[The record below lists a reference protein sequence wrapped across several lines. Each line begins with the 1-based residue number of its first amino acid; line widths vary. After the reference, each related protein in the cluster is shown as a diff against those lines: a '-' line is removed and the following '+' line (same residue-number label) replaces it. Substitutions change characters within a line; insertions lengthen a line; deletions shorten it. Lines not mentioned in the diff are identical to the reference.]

1 MQHFS
6 GPRPGNPLLSVATA
20 ILFVLTALSAA
31 SADPLPSP
39 PILREWIEEMKDNP
53 RGPFKRIRWF
63 CNDGTVHPPRPYPCE
78 GRGGGHQHGEWSD
91 RAKQLRENGYFIAT
105 LLTEIEADSFVRDPD
120 YTNQLKQMV
129 LEKFLIQA
137 DDGWILRK
145 ARFYRGAFQMEDE
158 EAGGRQ
164 LLLTLAADPV
174 WRGEWFLLLREA
186 VRALPHGGED
196 APLTAMRQ
204 LSRDLAEEDT
214 DFFDIR
220 TKLHGNPDAGDA
232 VLVRRYALQQA
243 PERLVPDYER
253 LVGLIREIYTGSY
266 TDKDVSRLA
275 ERLMDTPSRL
285 MLEDLAPMLAPD
297 APSITRVR
305 GACRIL
311 SVIRTSLPRM
321 ADPETVL
328 AFVDL
333 SIGLEETVYRS
344 LTTVLEALKGSTRLE
359 RLSWVGETV
368 RSLYGTG
375 LLSRR
380 QLDAAMDSL
389 NRLAPPSVELVSYKS
404 ELNYLSRLPE
414 WSESSLD
421 FHFQPQI
428 EKLAQIEPKTRRFV
442 HDRLHVSPLLLTS
455 ALLDRLSNDADRL
468 IGVEHSLFGSSVTFG
483 VNGLNPGLAR
493 GDLEILSPGEDPSRL
508 KRGAIAMLPATT
520 DDLPRVAGIITRGR
534 GNILSH
540 VQLLARNLGIPNVA
554 VEERHLP
561 VIESRNGRAVVMAVS
576 PRGVVQVS
584 DDGPYWDQVFKRE
597 EKPESFLIAT
607 DLDKLQLQHTAPI
620 PLGELRSGDSGRVC
634 GPKAANLGELKH
646 RYPEAVAGGLV
657 LPFGVYRKIL
667 ELPAPGADM
676 AMMDVMRQEYDRL
689 RGMEQGPEYE
699 AETADFLATVRKWF
713 KDLSLDEGFKRQL
726 KQHLTSMFGPD
737 GSYGVFIR
745 SDTNVE
751 DLPGFTGAGL
761 NLTVPNV
768 VGFDNILEG
777 VLRVW
782 ASPFTE
788 RAYGWR
794 QSHMAD
800 PEHLYV
806 SVLLMESVAAD
817 KSGVMVTND
826 VNTGSHEWLTVAVN
840 EGVGGAVAG
849 QDAEELL
856 VHRRTGRV
864 RLLAQASE
872 PRKRI
877 ILPGGGLEKIPAS
890 GSDSVLM
897 PEEIRQLIDLAASAP
912 QRFENLTDEQGNV
925 LPADIEFGFKN
936 GRLVLFQIRP
946 FLSSSWARESAFL
959 NTLDRS
965 WRTADQPVDL
975 LAVPISEDS

>member
-1 MQHFS
+1 MQHLS
-6 GPRPGNPLLSVATA
+6 RPRTCTLLLSVALA
-20 ILFVLTALSAA
+20 MLFTLAALSAL
-31 SADPLPSP
+31 SAEPLPEP
-39 PILREWIEEMKDNP
+39 KILREWIQEMKDNP

-78 GRGGGHQHGEWSD
+78 DRGGGRQHGEWSD
-91 RAKQLRENGYFIAT
+91 RTKQLRENGYYIAT
-105 LLTEIEADSFVRDPD
+105 LLADIEADSFVREPD
-120 YTNQLKQMV
+120 YTTQLKQMV

-137 DDGWILRK
+137 DNGWILRK
-145 ARFYRGAFQMEDE
+145 ARFYRGAFQVEDE
-158 EAGGRQ
+158 EAGGRE

-174 WRGEWFLLLREA
+174 WRGEWFVLLREA
-186 VRALPHGGED
+186 VHALPHGGKD
-196 APLTAMRQ
+196 APLTEMRQ
-204 LSRDLAEEDT
+204 LSRDLAEKDT

-232 VLVRRYALQQA
+232 DLVRRYALQQA
-243 PERLVPDYER
+243 PEKLVPDYER
-253 LVGLIREIYTGSY
+253 LVDLIRKIYTSSY
-266 TDKDVSRLA
+266 TDKDVSGLA
-275 ERLMDTPSRL
+275 ERLTDTPSRL

-297 APSITRVR
+297 ALPTTRVS

-311 SVIRTSLPRM
+311 SVIRSSLPRM
-321 ADPETVL
+321 TDPEMVL

-333 SIGLEETVYRS
+333 SIGLEETVYQS
-344 LTTVLEALKGSTRLE
+344 LATVLEALQGSTRLE
-359 RLSWVGETV
+359 RLRWVGETV

-389 NRLAPPSVELVSYKS
+389 NRLVPPSVDLASYKS
-404 ELNYLSRLPE
+404 ELGYLSRLPE
-414 WSESSLD
+414 WSESSLE
-421 FHFQPQI
+421 FHFKPQI
-428 EKLAQIEPKTRRFV
+428 ERLATLEPKSRRFV

-455 ALLDRLSNDADRL
+455 ALLDRLSNDADVL
-468 IGVEHSLFGSSVTFG
+468 IGVEHSLFGSPVTFG

-493 GDLEILSPGEDPSRL
+493 GVVEILSPGEDPSGL

-561 VIESRNGRAVVMAVS
+561 LIESRSGRAVVMAVS
-576 PRGVVQVS
+576 PRGVVQMS
-584 DDGPYWDQVFKRE
+584 DDGPHWDKVFKRE
-597 EKPESFLIAT
+597 EKPESFLITT
-607 DLDKLQLQHTAPI
+607 DLDKLQLERTAPI

-657 LPFGVYRKIL
+657 LPFGVYREIL
-667 ELPAPGADM
+667 ERPAPGAM
-676 AMMDVMRQEYDRL
+676 TMMDWMRQEYYRL
-689 RGMEQGPEYE
+689 RTMEQSPGYE
-699 AETADFLATVRKWF
+699 TQTADFLATVREWF
-713 KDLSLDEGFKRQL
+713 KDLSLDEGFKRRL
-726 KQHLTSMFGPD
+726 KQQLESMFGSD

-761 NLTVPNV
+761 NLTVPNA
-768 VGFDNILEG
+768 VGFDDILDG
-777 VLRVW
+777 ILRVW

-788 RAYGWR
+788 RAFGWR

-817 KSGVMVTND
+817 KSGVMVTTD
-826 VNTGSHEWLTVAVN
+826 VSTGSHEWLTVAVN

-856 VHRRTGRV
+856 VHRGTGEV

-877 ILPGGGLEKIPAS
+877 ILPGGGLEKVPAS
-890 GSDSVLM
+890 GSDSVLT

-912 QRFENLTDEQGNV
+912 QRFESLRDGQGNV

-975 LAVPISEDS
+975 LAVPITEDS